1 MTERIVVGM
10 SGGVDSAVAAA
21 LLKEQGYDVV
31 GVTLN
36 LSPKLE
42 DEDAWERDDSCCGLS
57 ASEDARRVA
66 DRLDIPHYVLNFRD
80 VFAEKVIQNFLDE
93 YRRGRTPNPCVRCND
108 HIKFGTV
115 LLKARALDARL
126 VATGHYA
133 RVETDAT
140 SGRRL
145 LRKAVDLRKDQSY
158 VLYVLTQDE
167 LARTVFPLGEMTK
180 DQTRE
185 VARKLNLPV
194 ANKPESQEICF
205 VAERNYGDFLRKLAP
220 DVAQPGPIVH
230 LDGRVLGEHRGIAFY
245 TIGQRRG
252 LGIVSREPLFV
263 VDLDAA
269 TRTVVVGP
277 EAALFDDELYADE
290 INLVGTGDL
299 STPRPVQ
306 ARIRYRMQDADA
318 TVQQVGPDRLRVR
331 FAQPQRAITPGQ
343 AVVCYDGDV
352 VIAGG
357 TITATTRTMS
367 TAVVRDARSMEA
379 QSSRSTADN
388 LAPAGRSRGA
398 ET

>member
-1 MTERIVVGM
+1 MAERIVVGM

-36 LSPKLE
+36 LSPKL
-42 DEDAWERDDSCCGLS
+42 DDDDAWERDDSCCGLS

-80 VFAEKVIQNFLDE
+80 VFAEKVIQNFVDE

-133 RVETDAT
+133 RVGTDAGT
-140 SGRRL
+140 GRQV
-145 LRKAVDLRKDQSY
+145 LRKAADPRKDQSY

-167 LARTVFPLGEMTK
+167 LSRTIFPLGELTK

-185 VARKLNLPV
+185 IARKLNLPV

-205 VAERNYGDFLRKLAP
+205 VAEKNYGEFLKKLAP
-220 DVAQPGPIVH
+220 DVAQPGPIVD
-230 LDGRVLGEHRGIAFY
+230 LEGRVLGEHRGVAFY

-252 LGIVSREPLFV
+252 LGLVGHDPLFV
-263 VDLDAA
+263 VGIDAA
-269 TRTVVVGP
+269 ARTVVVGP
-277 EAALFDDELYADE
+277 EEALFDRDLYADE
-290 INLVGTGDL
+290 INLVAVDGL
-299 STPRPVQ
+299 SEPRPIK
-306 ARIRYRMQDADA
+306 ARVRYRMVDADA
-318 TVQQVGPDRLRVR
+318 TVQQIGPDRLHVR
-331 FAQPQRAITPGQ
+331 FDHPQRAITPGQ
-343 AVVCYDGDV
+343 AVVCYAGDV
-352 VIAGG
+352 VVAGG
-357 TITATTRTMS
+357 TIVATTRTERAMGPL
-367 TAVVRDARSMEA
+367 AVGVGE
-379 QSSRSTADN
+379 
-388 LAPAGRSRGA
+388 GA
-398 ET
+398 

>member
-21 LLKEQGYDVV
+21 LLKEQGYDVL

-66 DRLDIPHYVLNFRD
+66 DRLGIPHYVLNFRE
-80 VFAEKVIQNFLDE
+80 VFAEKVIANFLDE
-93 YRRGRTPNPCVRCND
+93 YRRGRTPNPCIRCND

-115 LLKARALDARL
+115 LLKARALDAKL

-133 RVETDAT
+133 RVAANPST
-140 SGRRL
+140 GRYA
-145 LRKAVDLRKDQSY
+145 LRKAADLRKDQSY

-167 LARTVFPLGEMTK
+167 LARTMFPLGDLTK

-185 VARKLNLPV
+185 IARKLSLPV

-205 VAERNYGDFLRKLAP
+205 VSEKNYGDFLKKLAP
-220 DVAQPGPIVH
+220 DVAQAGPIVH
-230 LDGRVLGEHRGIAFY
+230 LDGRVLGEHRGVAFY

-252 LGIVSREPLFV
+252 LGVVSQEPLFV

-269 TRTVVVGP
+269 NRTLIVGP
-277 EAALFDDELYADE
+277 EEALFDYDLYADE
-290 INLVGTGDL
+290 INLVAAADL
-299 STPRPVQ
+299 SEPRPVR
-306 ARIRYRMQDADA
+306 ARVRYRMIEAEA
-318 TVQQVGPDRLRVR
+318 TVQQIGPDRLQVH
-331 FAQPQRAITPGQ
+331 FEQPQRAITPGQ
-343 AVVCYDGDV
+343 AVVCYDGDTV
-352 VIAGG
+352 VVGG
-357 TITATTRTMS
+357 TITATTRT
-367 TAVVRDARSMEA
+367 VRREYAR
-379 QSSRSTADN
+379 
-388 LAPAGRSRGA
+388 AG
-398 ET
+398 